1 MTITEFLVG
10 ALTGGVIT
18 YVGKSVYDNHKRER
32 ARANFVSMYNAKQA
46 AKANSNAAS
55 GTGAHTTS
63 ANGCSQVS
71 GTPSTSGAQDEANT
85 MSNLVILSI

>member
-18 YVGKSVYDNHKRER
+18 YVGKSIYDNHKREE

-46 AKANSNAAS
+46 AKTNNGVA
-55 GTGAHTTS
+55 GGAGPRTTNT
-63 ANGCSQVS
+63 NGCGQ
-71 GTPSTSGAQDEANT
+71 PSGAPTTGSGQDEANT